1 MAVSLSEN
9 RKKNET
15 DYLLWEEEIEAD
27 TFLFPLSDSH
37 AKQRIPAPI
46 RKIIGK
52 AHNSLV
58 GQIRFQAFTTATYD
72 PHQRLNIDT
81 IGPSPPD
88 ADGNCY
94 ILVLIDT
101 FTRWIEHAI
110 KTVKAL
116 EAAKVLLQHFGR
128 FGQAQQLQSDNGTQF
143 VNAIITEL
151 CLLIGVEHK
160 RTLAYSSEENAI
172 VEANQEVLR
181 HLRTIIH
188 STKVLDTCNLFL
200 PFVQRIMNAAVSQT
214 TGVSPAQLLFGYAI
228 TLDRSILVDLPI
240 DVKQDLS
247 EWANE
252 MVKASPIFGN
262 RLSCCI
268 SKVADDTNDVTKR
281 QKMTPTVFNEGALV
295 FCRNITRLDSKRDH
309 LTRY

>member
-1 MAVSLSEN
+1 M
-9 RKKNET
+9 
-15 DYLLWEEEIEAD
+15 
-27 TFLFPLSDSH
+27 
-37 AKQRIPAPI
+37 
-46 RKIIGK
+46 
-52 AHNSLV
+52 
-58 GQIRFQAFTTATYD
+58 
-72 PHQRLNIDT
+72 
-81 IGPSPPD
+81 
-88 ADGNCY
+88 
-94 ILVLIDT
+94 
-101 FTRWIEHAI
+101 
-110 KTVKAL
+110 
-116 EAAKVLLQHFGR
+116 LLQHFGR
-128 FGQAQQLQSDNGTQF
+128 FGQAQQLHSDNGTQF

-188 STKVLDTCNLFL
+188 STKVLDTWNLFL

-262 RLSCCI
+262 RPSCCI

-309 LTRY
+309 LTSY